1 MRLTILVILIAT
13 LTFTSSPAQLSA
25 EDAQARLLATLA
37 DPTAP
42 AEQTQAAVSKLLDM
56 KLSAVAQAQVAEY
69 CVSRLTGPSGS
80 LQQIPRVLR
89 VLTKF
94 KEIPA
99 DQQLRYATSIAPL
112 MKAAKMPNGD
122 MLGVADRC
130 GLAAALYVSDPSNR
144 EGIQFLID
152 QAKQGQTT
160 AYLMISAC
168 QATEGI
174 PILLQRL
181 RQAETKP
188 EQLAL
193 IMSLGK
199 MSLDGPASKEVQ
211 SAIAEL
217 SPAIRQV
224 IQQRIKLQPAKP
236 IVN

>member
-1 MRLTILVILIAT
+1 
-13 LTFTSSPAQLSA
+13 
-25 EDAQARLLATLA
+25 
-37 DPTAP
+37 
-42 AEQTQAAVSKLLDM
+42 M
-56 KLSAVAQAQVAEY
+56 KLSPVAQAEVAKH
-69 CVSRLTGPSGS
+69 CVGKLTGQSGS

-99 DQQLRYATSIAPL
+99 DQRLRYAASIAPL

-122 MLGVADRC
+122 TLGVADRC

-181 RQAETKP
+181 RQAETEP

-199 MSLDGPASKEVQ
+199 MSLDGPASKEVR